1 MTNLIPFENS
11 LEPQIINIDLD
22 KVEKIYPAEFD
33 QDGEDA
39 FSIIVEYK
47 GVDEVLDI
55 EYENQKLRDLD
66 FKKICDFL
74 LSTNILQTK

>member
-1 MTNLIPFENS
+1 MTKLIPFENS

-33 QDGEDA
+33 QDGEDV